1 MKKNHKS
8 VKGMTLVEIIISVFV
23 FSVTALILVNVGG
36 TINSLS
42 KNASHVNKKTNL
54 ESPVIEN
61 GLSYLDIQLVTDAA
75 TEGGTRD
82 RSLDKETVTLKG
94 NATNSIQPV
103 QGNVK
108 VSMTYNDHAVEL
120 TAKSF
125 TAAPRADAKD
135 DASTGGDLQYIYISK
150 ALTSKSNNWVDI
162 DAPKDDESSGSGGTG
177 GSSGSGSEN
186 SGNNDNQGEQ

>member
-82 RSLDKETVTLKG
+82 RSLDK
-94 NATNSIQPV
+94 
-103 QGNVK
+103 
-108 VSMTYNDHAVEL
+108 
-120 TAKSF
+120 
-125 TAAPRADAKD
+125 
-135 DASTGGDLQYIYISK
+135 
-150 ALTSKSNNWVDI
+150 
-162 DAPKDDESSGSGGTG
+162 
-177 GSSGSGSEN
+177 
-186 SGNNDNQGEQ
+186 